1 MKVAILSSFYPL
13 RGGISQFNASLLAG
27 LGKLHDVRAFSFK
40 RQYPEILFP
49 GKTQYV
55 TPDDEAVPVEAEA
68 LLDTVN
74 PFTWGKTARAVRA
87 WGPDLLVM
95 KYWMSWFAPSL
106 GWVARRA
113 GARCKVVPVLDNV
126 IPHEPHSALVRQ
138 AADQVVPG
146 RL

>member
-27 LGKLHDVRAFSFK
+27 LGKLHDARAYSFK

-68 LLDTVN
+68 LLDTPSVPRN
-74 PFTWGKTARAVRA
+74 GYYAFVCEKCAPTFSYYGYFLTAEKLTGRAEEIYGNGK
-87 WGPDLLVM
+87 G
-95 KYWMSWFAPSL
+95 K
-106 GWVARRA
+106 
-113 GARCKVVPVLDNV
+113 
-126 IPHEPHSALVRQ
+126 
-138 AADQVVPG
+138 
-146 RL
+146 